1 MSLRASEETMQ
12 GFENPGKANTQETL
26 RLAARRGGELHIGT
40 VLVAT
45 TSGRTA
51 LLAADILG
59 DRFRLVAVTHC
70 AGFTGPNVQELSDG
84 ARRDLEARGIRVHTA
99 THAFGTFGR
108 AVRRKFKT
116 YELEEI
122 VANVLRRFGEGTKV
136 AVEITLMAADA
147 GLVRTDEDV
156 ISIGGT
162 GQGADTALV
171 LRPANTQ
178 DFFDLEVR
186 EIICKP
192 FNV

>member
-1 MSLRASEETMQ
+1 MQ
-12 GFENPGKANTQETL
+12 GFEKPGKTNTEETL
-26 RLAARRGGELHIGT
+26 RLAGRRGGELGIGT

-51 LLAADILG
+51 LMAADILG
-59 DRFRLVAVTHC
+59 DRFGIVAVTHC
-70 AGFTGPNVQELSDG
+70 AGFSGPNEQELSDE
-84 ARRDLEARGIRVHTA
+84 AREDLLARGIRVHTA

-108 AVRRKFKT
+108 AVRRKFGT

-122 VANVLRRFGEGTKV
+122 AANVLRRFGEGTKV
-136 AVEITLMAADA
+136 AVEIALMAADA

-178 DFFDLEVR
+178 DFFDLKVR

-192 FNV
+192 FDV

>member
-1 MSLRASEETMQ
+1 MDTSEETMK
-12 GFENPGKANTQETL
+12 GFEKPGKKNTEDTIRMAGQ
-26 RLAARRGGELHIGT
+26 RGGELGIKT
-40 VLVAT
+40 ALIAT
-45 TSGRTA
+45 TTGKTA
-51 LLAADILG
+51 LKAADILG
-59 DRFRLVAVTHC
+59 DRFRIVAVTHC
-70 AGFTGPNVQELSDG
+70 AGFSSPNEQELSDG
-84 ARRDLEARGIRVHTA
+84 ARKNLEARGIRVHTA

-122 VANVLRRFGEGTKV
+122 AANVLRRFGEGTKV
-136 AVEITLMAADA
+136 AVEIALMAADA

-171 LRPANTQ
+171 LRPANTH
-178 DFFDLEVR
+178 DFFELKVR

-192 FNV
+192 FDL